1 MVKPIV
7 KDMLFLGQK
16 SEEATKDD
24 MQVVA
29 DLEDT
34 LKAHRNECVGMAAN
48 MIGYKKRI
56 IIVSTGFMDMIMINP
71 KIIRKD
77 EEYEAEEGCLSLT
90 GKRKTIR
97 HKRITVSF
105 QDKSFKQHNQEFTG
119 FVAQII
125 EHECDHLEGRII

>member
-105 QDKSFKQHNQEFTG
+105 QDKNFKQHKQEFTG

-125 EHECDHLEGRII
+125 EHECDHLEGVII

>member
-16 SEEATKDD
+16 SEKATKAD

-34 LKAHRNECVGMAAN
+34 LKAHRSECVGMAAN

-56 IIVSTGFMDMIMINP
+56 IIVSTGLMDMIMINP
-71 KIIRKD
+71 EIVHKD
-77 EEYEAEEGCLSLT
+77 GEYETEEGCLSLT
-90 GKRKTIR
+90 GKRKTKR
-97 HKRITVSF
+97 HKKIMVSF
-105 QDKSFKQHNQEFTG
+105 QDKSFKQHKQ
-119 FVAQII
+119 
-125 EHECDHLEGRII
+125 

>member
-34 LKAHRNECVGMAAN
+34 LKAHRSECVGMAAN

-77 EEYEAEEGCLSLT
+77 EEYGAEESCLSLT

-105 QDKSFKQHNQEFTG
+105 QDKNFKQHKQEFTG

-125 EHECDHLEGRII
+125 EHECDHLEGVII